1 MHAEHPKR
9 IATSFLRPYQDK
21 YLYNH
26 YENGIQAGGRIDYVI
41 LFSLI
46 GLFVLLIACIN
57 FMNLATARA
66 SRRVKEIGIK
76 KTIGAGR
83 RSLVLQYLS
92 ESILLTFLA
101 LGLSLLVAFL
111 LLPQFNF
118 ITGKQLIFT
127 WDWKL
132 IIGALT
138 ITLLTGVLSGSYP
151 AFYLSTFKPVEVL
164 KGRLPLSMSELWVRK
179 GLVIFQFTLSILFM
193 VAVIVIYQQ
202 IHYVQSKN
210 LGFSKDNILSFKK
223 EGKLHTHLESF
234 LAEVNNIPGVAGASI
249 MGYSMGRPNGSTGGL
264 EWKGKTERVEFTNL
278 EVGYGLIELLDIPLK
293 EGRSFSEEYSRE
305 KSKIIFNKIAVERMG
320 LTNPVG
326 EVVKLW
332 GEEYEVIG
340 IVENFHMESLYE
352 EVKPCFLRLVPDNGN
367 IVVKIQGGRE
377 RETIASLEKLYQG
390 YNPGVAFDFT
400 FLDEQYQ
407 ALYVAEQKVSNL
419 STYFASVAIIISCL
433 GLFGLAAFTAQ
444 RRRKEIGIRKVLGS
458 SDAGIVSLLSGE
470 FLQMVLIAILIAVP
484 VSVLLAKKW
493 LEEFAYGIELEWW
506 FFAGAGLAA
515 LLISGITVT
524 TQTLRA
530 AKINPIHTLRNE

>member
-1 MHAEHPKR
+1 MHAEHPER
-9 IATSFLRPYQDK
+9 IATSFLRPYWDK

-26 YENGIQAGGRIDYVI
+26 YEKGIQAGGRIDYVL

-57 FMNLATARA
+57 FMNLSTARA

-83 RSLVLQYLS
+83 NTLVLQYLS
-92 ESILLTFLA
+92 ESVLLTFLA
-101 LGLSLLVAFL
+101 LGVSLLIAFL

-118 ITGKQLIFT
+118 ITGKQLVFT

-132 IIGALT
+132 IAGALA

-151 AFYLSTFKPVEVL
+151 AFYLSAFKPIEVL
-164 KGRLPLSMSELWVRK
+164 KGKLPVSMSEIWVRK
-179 GLVIFQFTLSILFM
+179 GLVIFQFTLSVLFI
-193 VAVIVIYQQ
+193 VAVVVIYQQ
-202 IHYVQSKN
+202 INFVQTKN

-223 EGKLHTHLESF
+223 EGKLHTNLEPF
-234 LAEVNNIPGVAGASI
+234 LAEVKNTPGVAGASI

-278 EVGYGLIELLDIPLK
+278 EVGYDLIELLNIPIQQ
-293 EGRSFSEEYSRE
+293 GRSFSREFSRE
-305 KSKIIFNKIAVERMG
+305 KSKIILNEMAVERMG
-320 LTNPVG
+320 LANPVG

-332 GEEYEVIG
+332 GEEHEVIG

-352 EVKPCFLRLVPDNGN
+352 EVKPCFLHLVPDNGN
-367 IVVKIQGGRE
+367 IVVKIQAGRE
-377 RETIASLEKLYQG
+377 RETIANLEKLYQG

-407 ALYVAEQKVSNL
+407 ALYLAEQKVSNL
-419 STYFASVAIIISCL
+419 SAYFASVAIIISCL

-444 RRRKEIGIRKVLGS
+444 KRRKEIGIRKVLGS
-458 SDAGIVSLLSGE
+458 SNAGIVSLLSGE
-470 FLQMVLIAILIAVP
+470 FMQMVLIAILIALP

-493 LEEFAYGIELEWW
+493 LEEFSYGIELEWW